1 MSRKGVT
8 PVVATSLLL
17 LISIATVS
25 SSAIFLSGTVDD
37 IGQGVEERLGVDS
50 NEQDSELSIDYGY
63 RGNNGNIW
71 LDVTNDGSITLAT
84 EEDSVKLWN
93 LYSDGSRLTWNY
105 AYGAPSNNQV
115 DPGDTV
121 TIDTQKAYP
130 SIGRSTTI
138 ELNGQY
144 ETSSSIVCSN
154 SNGED
159 SC

>member
-37 IGQGVEERLGVDS
+37 IGQGVEDRLGVDS

-63 RGNNGNIW
+63 EGNNGNIW

-84 EEDSVKLWN
+84 EEDGVKMWN
-93 LYSDGSRLTWNY
+93 LYSDGSRLNWDY
-105 AYGAPSNNQV
+105 AYGAPSNDSI

-121 TIDTQKAYP
+121 TVDTQEAFP
-130 SIGRSTTI
+130 SIGDSTTI

-144 ETSSSIVCSN
+144 DTSSSVVCSN